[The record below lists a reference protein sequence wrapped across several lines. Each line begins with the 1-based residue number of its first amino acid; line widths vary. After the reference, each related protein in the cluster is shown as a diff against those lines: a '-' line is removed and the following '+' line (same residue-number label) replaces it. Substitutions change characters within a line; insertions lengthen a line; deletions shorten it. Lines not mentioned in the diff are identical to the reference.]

1 MTYPDS
7 PQVVSGT
14 RTLLV
19 ALVELEQSGWAGRL
33 PEVMAGQPLWARTDQ
48 AAELVAAGLAAYAPA
63 APPLPP
69 WEPSHT
75 AHQTPGVGAATSN
88 CSP

>member
-7 PQVVSGT
+7 PQVVVGT
-14 RTLLV
+14 RTLMI

-33 PEVMAGQPLWARTDQ
+33 PEVKAGQPFWARTSQ

-63 APPLPP
+63 GTQLPP
-69 WEPSHT
+69 PEPPYT
-75 AHQTPGVGAATSN
+75 AHGIPGFARATTNS
-88 CSP
+88 SP